1 MVNGAAQAQGVRYA
15 LPFLYDDGFCMGTGL
30 NILVVDDDVDNA
42 FSLGELFELEG
53 HTARVVHDGQSA
65 IDAYLHTDFDL
76 AFMDVMMPG
85 KNGVE
90 SFIEIRRM
98 KPQAKVFMMTG
109 YSVEELLRQA
119 TREGALGVI
128 EKPLAV
134 EEVLRMAENVGAG
147 GLLVASPLAC
157 SSDLGDALH
166 ATVSRSGR
174 SCRLVRDTREISAE
188 GPLESIVVIDTPH
201 PLIDSVSCYAAFRKM
216 LRVPT
221 TIIIP
226 PAKKTAAKL
235 RIGKWDVGITGILNK
250 PFDPL
255 ELLNRLPQLAM

>member
-1 MVNGAAQAQGVRYA
+1 MSKK
-15 LPFLYDDGFCMGTGL
+15 L

-42 FSLGELFELEG
+42 CSLGELFELEG
-53 HTARVVHDGQSA
+53 HSARVVYDGQAA

-90 SFIEIRRM
+90 SFLEIRRM

-109 YSVEELLRQA
+109 YSVEDLLRQA

-128 EKPLAV
+128 EKPMDA
-134 EEVLRMAENVGAG
+134 EDVLRMAERVGAG

-157 SSDLGDALH
+157 SATLGDAIHQTL
-166 ATVSRSGR
+166 SRHGQ
-174 SCRLVRDTREISAE
+174 SCRLIKNAQDMTRDTL
-188 GPLESIVVIDTPH
+188 PESVVVIDAQTS
-201 PLIDSVSCYAAFRKM
+201 LIDSVSCYTGFLK
-216 LRVPT
+216 LLHVPT

-226 PAKKTAAKL
+226 PARGAVASL
-235 RIGKWDVGITGILNK
+235 RVNKWDVGSTGILNK
-250 PFDPL
+250 PFDPSDL
-255 ELLNRLPQLAM
+255 INRLPQLAA

>member
-1 MVNGAAQAQGVRYA
+1 MGQA
-15 LPFLYDDGFCMGTGL
+15 LK
-30 NILVVDDDVDNA
+30 ILVVDDDVDNA
-42 FSLGELFELEG
+42 CSLGELFDLEG
-53 HTARVVHDGQSA
+53 HHAHVVHDGQA
-65 IDAYLHTDFDL
+65 AVDAYLHTDFDL

-98 KPQAKVFMMTG
+98 KPKARVFMMTG

-128 EKPLAV
+128 EKPLDA
-134 EEVLRMAENVGAG
+134 EDILRMAEKVGAG

-157 SSDLGDALH
+157 NSTIGDAIH
-166 ATVSRSGR
+166 STVSRSGR
-174 SCRLVRDTREISAE
+174 SCKLVKHAE
-188 GPLESIVVIDTPH
+188 DIGDEVPTESVVVIDTPD
-201 PLIDSVSCYAAFRKM
+201 PLIDSVSCYTAFRKL

-226 PAKKTAAKL
+226 PAKRAAATL
-235 RIGKWDVGITGILNK
+235 RISKWDVGMTGILNK

-255 ELLNRLPQLAM
+255 DLLNRLPQLAV

>member
-1 MVNGAAQAQGVRYA
+1 
-15 LPFLYDDGFCMGTGL
+15 MGTGL
-30 NILVVDDDVDNA
+30 KILVVDDDVDNA
-42 FSLGELFELEG
+42 CSLGELFELEG
-53 HTARVVHDGQSA
+53 HAASVVHDGQSA
-65 IDAYLHTDFDL
+65 IDAYLQTDFDL

-128 EKPLAV
+128 EKPLAA
-134 EEVLRMAENVGAG
+134 EDVLRMAERLGAG
-147 GLLVASPLAC
+147 GLLVASPSAC
-157 SSDLGDALH
+157 SSDLGTALH
-166 ATVSRSGR
+166 STLYRSGR
-174 SCRLVRDTREISAE
+174 SCRLVKDAREISHDP
-188 GPLESIVVIDTPH
+188 PLESVVVIDTPN
-201 PLIDSVSCYAAFRKM
+201 PLIDSVSCYAAFRKL

-226 PAKKTAAKL
+226 PAKKAAAKL
-235 RIGKWDVGITGILNK
+235 KIGKWDVGMTGILNK